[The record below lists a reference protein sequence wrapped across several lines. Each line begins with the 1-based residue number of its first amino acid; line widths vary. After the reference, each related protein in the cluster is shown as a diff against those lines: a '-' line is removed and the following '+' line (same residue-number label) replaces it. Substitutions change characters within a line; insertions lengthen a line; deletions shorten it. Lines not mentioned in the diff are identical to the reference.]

1 MRFFFLFVIFAIIA
15 ATTVAGD
22 LTTTTFHEMRLQTPS
37 DWTVEQVSDDQLAI
51 RGNATYRSDVLIARF
66 TSDKI
71 GRLVSDEDLRASI
84 KNLYISLG
92 MDSSGTVTLKYLD
105 NRHMV
110 TFDTTFA
117 ILKIEGHN
125 AFYIKIKGLFFNSPE
140 SGQVLFLMHYK
151 DSGPFDSVTTA
162 DLDTIFK
169 SARIVGPF
177 ADSLYPPD
185 HSLNYLYVLLLLMLA
200 AFFFMRNRRIQNS
213 RNPLG
218 RNSEHFWRC
227 PECRL
232 INHNENAQ
240 CRRCGAVRPESENI
254 RR

>member
-1 MRFFFLFVIFAIIA
+1 MSYFFLFVIFAA
-15 ATTVAGD
+15 AGD
-22 LTTTTFHEMRLQTPS
+22 LTTTTFHELRLQTPS
-37 DWTVEQVSDDQLAI
+37 DWTVEQISDDQLAI
-51 RGNATYRSDVLIARF
+51 RGNVSYRSDVLIARF

-71 GRLVSDEDLRASI
+71 GRLGSDEDLRASI

-105 NRHMV
+105 NRHV
-110 TFDTTFA
+110 VAFDTTFA

-162 DLDTIFK
+162 DLETIFN
-169 SARIVGPF
+169 SAGIVGPF
-177 ADSLYPPD
+177 GDSLYPSD

-227 PECRL
+227 SECRM
-232 INHNENAQ
+232 INHNDNAQ
-240 CRRCGAVRPESENI
+240 CRRCGAVRPESEPS